1 MKKAIILG
9 ASGLVGS
16 DLLQKL
22 LLDPEFEKVLSIGR
36 TLLDIKNPKFDQLQL
51 DLFHLDQMEL
61 HESYDILFCCIGTTA
76 KKTPN
81 EELYHKIDFGI
92 PVAAAKLC
100 KKHNIHQ
107 FQVISALGANAKSS
121 VFYNR
126 TKGEMEE
133 AVLDLN
139 LEDTKIIQ
147 PSLILGERSER
158 RLGESIGIQLFG
170 MFSWLFVGP
179 LRVYR
184 GINYKEVSSAM
195 MYISR
200 HSNQNIRIKSDQ
212 LIEYSKLD

>member
-22 LLDPEFEKVLSIGR
+22 LLDPEIEKVLSIGR
-36 TLLDIKNPKFDQLQL
+36 TLIDIKNPKFDQLQL

-61 HESYDILFCCIGTTA
+61 HESYDVLYCCIGTTA
-76 KKTPN
+76 KKTPDK
-81 EELYHKIDFGI
+81 ELYHKIDFGI

-100 KKHNIHQ
+100 KKYNINQ
-107 FQVISALGANAKSS
+107 FQVISALGAKAKSS

-139 LEDTKIIQ
+139 LADTKIIQ
-147 PSLILGERSER
+147 PSLILGDRSER
-158 RLGESIGIQLFG
+158 RVGESIGIQLFSI
-170 MFSWLFVGP
+170 FSWLFIGP
-179 LRVYR
+179 LKIYK
-184 GINYKEVSSAM
+184 GINYKEISSAM
-195 MYISR
+195 LYLSK

-212 LIEYSKLD
+212 LIAISKLD